1 MKLLYNK
8 DNELLEGKIMDITAY
23 FEKGCRLC
31 PRMCNAY
38 RFNDEKNTSFC
49 RAGSDISAARASLHF
64 WEEPCLSGD
73 KGSGTIFFSGCP
85 LRCEFCQNRE
95 ISHTLKGKLISFER
109 LCEIFFELKSQGAH
123 NINLVS
129 PTPYIPH
136 IVNAIELAKKKGFDL
151 PFVFNSSG
159 YERAESLKM
168 LDGLID
174 IYLPD
179 FKYMSS
185 ELAQKYSLAANYPEM
200 AKNALD
206 EMVKQCMVPQ
216 FDRDGMMKKG
226 VIVRHLVLPGN
237 TEDSKAV
244 IGYLYGTYK
253 DKIYLSIMSQ
263 YTPTGELNHPELCRK
278 ITTEE
283 YDEVVDFAVDLGVT
297 QGFLQEGDSAEESF
311 IPIFDMRGI

>member
-1 MKLLYNK
+1 M
-8 DNELLEGKIMDITAY
+8 EIITY
-23 FEKGCRLC
+23 FEKGCLLC

-38 RFNDEKNTSFC
+38 RLDNERNSSFC
-49 RAGSDISAARASLHF
+49 KAGADITAARASLHM
-64 WEEPCLSGD
+64 WEEPCISGD
-73 KGSGTIFFSGCP
+73 KGSGTIFFSGCS
-85 LRCEFCQNRE
+85 LKCEFCQNRE
-95 ISHTLKGKLISFER
+95 ISHTLKGKSIPYER

-179 FKYMSS
+179 FKYMSG
-185 ELAQKYSLAANYPEM
+185 ELAQKYSAAKDYPEA
-200 AKNALD
+200 AKKALR
-206 EMVKQCMVPQ
+206 EMVRQCPEPV
-216 FDRDGMMKKG
+216 FDSDDMMKKG
-226 VIVRHLVLPGN
+226 VIVRHLVLPSA
-237 TEDSKAV
+237 TVDSKAV
-244 IGYLYGTYK
+244 IGYLYSTYK

-263 YTPTGELNHPELCRK
+263 YTPVGELISPELRRK
-278 ITTEE
+278 ITADE
-283 YDEVVDFAVDLGVT
+283 YDEIVDFAVDIGIT
-297 QGFLQEGDSAEESF
+297 QGFVQDGESAEESF
-311 IPIFDMRGI
+311 IPLFDMRGI

>member
-1 MKLLYNK
+1 
-8 DNELLEGKIMDITAY
+8 MDINNY

-38 RFNDEKNTSFC
+38 RPDNEKNTSFC
-49 RAGSDISAARASLHF
+49 GAGADITAARASLHM
-64 WEEPCLSGD
+64 WEEPCLSGNR
-73 KGSGTIFFSGCP
+73 GSGTIFFSGCS

-95 ISHTLKGKLISFER
+95 ISHKLKGKSISYER
-109 LCEIFFELKSQGAH
+109 LCEIFFELKEQGAH

-136 IVNAIELAKKKGFDL
+136 IVNAIKLAGKKGFDL

-159 YERAESLKM
+159 YERVESLRM

-179 FKYMSS
+179 FKYMSADS
-185 ELAQKYSLAANYPEM
+185 AQKYSLAADYPE
-200 AKNALD
+200 AARKALS
-206 EMVKQCMVPQ
+206 EMVRQCPTPQ
-216 FDRDGMMKKG
+216 FDGEGMMKKG

-237 TEDSKAV
+237 TGDSKAV
-244 IGYLYGTYK
+244 IEYLYGTYK

-263 YTPTGELNHPELCRK
+263 YTPTGKLIHPELCRK
-278 ITTEE
+278 ITSEE
-283 YDEVVDFAVDLGVT
+283 YDEVVDFAVGLGIT
-297 QGFLQEGDSAEESF
+297 QGFLQEGESAEESF
-311 IPIFDMRGI
+311 IPLFDMRGI